1 MSNFNSGGNK
11 GSTIVRELFGD
22 YSAILGGLLVGA
34 MAHFGKLVAEG
45 KMPTVLQAIG
55 YLMQLALV
63 GLVSAVL
70 TKKFG
75 LVDADTRALTT
86 AILALSTNEVVQFL
100 KRRKWRAIRDAF
112 FHQEDTI

>member
-1 MSNFNSGGNK
+1 MKEFLS
-11 GSTIVRELFGD
+11 D

-34 MAHFGKLVAEG
+34 LAHFGRLVAEG
-45 KMPTVLQAIG
+45 RMPTVFQAIG

-75 LVDADTRALTT
+75 LDDPDVRALTT
-86 AILALSTNEVVQFL
+86 AVLALSTNEVVQFL
-100 KRRKWRAIRDAF
+100 KKRDWQKIRAAF
-112 FHQEDTI
+112 WGDDDPVPPI